1 MNQLMTIDPQAQN
14 AISEA
19 APPPIPEKV
28 AWDSLSPNTRKAYRS
43 ALRKFNVF
51 LELNPDTFHSTEV
64 KKQISDYIIAA
75 FISQLYE
82 NGKSPATI
90 SVALAAVKWWTNIKR
105 TPISFELTNLQLKT
119 IRREANDRAPGQVTG
134 LRRDD
139 VKRICWEA
147 EKDKYKNRAFRDI
160 ALVRVMRDGLLR
172 ISEAVA
178 IDVEHLQD
186 NALFV
191 PRSKTDQHG
200 EGVHLYLTHK
210 TRWAIAA
217 YREAT
222 GIDAGALFRTVFK
235 HSKRLGT
242 RLNTD
247 QARAII
253 KKRAKAAGITT
264 WVSGH
269 SLRVGSAIDLAK
281 GGASVVEM
289 QQAGRWHS
297 PSMPAH
303 YAGAVITEQGAVAR
317 IFEKD

>member
-1 MNQLMTIDPQAQN
+1 MNQLMTIDPQARN
-14 AISEA
+14 AISVV

-43 ALRKFNVF
+43 ALRKFNAF
-51 LELNPDTFHSTEV
+51 LELNSDTFRSTEV
-64 KKQISDYIIAA
+64 KKQISDYIITA

-90 SVALAAVKWWTNIKR
+90 SVALAAVKWWTKIKR
-105 TPISFELTNLQLKT
+105 IPITFELTNLQLKA
-119 IRREANDRAPGQVTG
+119 IRREANDRGPGQVTG

-139 VKRICWEA
+139 VERICWEA

-200 EGVHLYLTHK
+200 EGVHLYLTRK

-242 RLNTD
+242 RLDTD
-247 QARAII
+247 QARNII
-253 KKRAKAAGITT
+253 KKRAKNAGITT

-289 QQAGRWHS
+289 QQAGRWES

-303 YAGAVITEQGAVAR
+303 YAGAVIAEQSAVAR

>member
-1 MNQLMTIDPQAQN
+1 M
-14 AISEA
+14 
-19 APPPIPEKV
+19 
-28 AWDSLSPNTRKAYRS
+28 
-43 ALRKFNVF
+43 
-51 LELNPDTFHSTEV
+51 ELNPDTFHSTEV

-82 NGKSPATI
+82 DGKSPATI

-105 TPISFELTNLQLKT
+105 TPISFELTNLRLKT
-119 IRREANDRAPGQVTG
+119 IRREANDRGPGQVTG

-297 PSMPAH
+297 PSMPRIMPVPSSLSKVQSPVSSRRIRRETKTMNQKNLWIAL
-303 YAGAVITEQGAVAR
+303 ITLIVA
-317 IFEKD
+317 IFVFAQVYILCNDE

>member
-51 LELNPDTFHSTEV
+51 LELNPDTSHSTEV

-82 NGKSPATI
+82 DGKSPATI

-105 TPISFELTNLQLKT
+105 TPISFELTNLLLKN
-119 IRREANDRAPGQVTG
+119 IRREANDRGPGQVTG

-139 VKRICWEA
+139 VERICWEA

-222 GIDAGALFRTVFK
+222 GINADALFRTVFK

-242 RLNTD
+242 RLDTD
-247 QARAII
+247 QARNII

-281 GGASVVEM
+281 GGASVIEM
-289 QQAGRWHS
+289 QQAGRWES

-303 YAGAVITEQGAVAR
+303 YAGAVIAEQSAVAR